1 MPLNQYV
8 RKEVNVQ
15 ATETNSDYLGG
26 AELLLLYIEAKEEY
40 I

>member
-1 MPLNQYV
+1 MPLNHYV

-15 ATETNSDYLGG
+15 ATETNSDYLGE
-26 AELLLLYIEAKEEY
+26 AELLLYIEGKEEY